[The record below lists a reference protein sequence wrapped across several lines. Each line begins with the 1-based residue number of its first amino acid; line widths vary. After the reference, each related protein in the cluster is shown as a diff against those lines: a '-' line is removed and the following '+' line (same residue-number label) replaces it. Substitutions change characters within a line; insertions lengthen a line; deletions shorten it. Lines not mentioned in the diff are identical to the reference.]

1 MQENGRQ
8 DAITALEYGPGF
20 GFDDLRQT
28 IKENEHMMNEFDD
41 LDDFAGY
48 LAKLHLK

>member
-20 GFDDLRQT
+20 GFDDLLQN
-28 IKENEHMMNEFDD
+28 IKENEDKAKELDD
-41 LDDFAGY
+41 LYAFAGY
-48 LAKLHLK
+48 LAKLHMK